1 MSPRAIGTLA
11 LAWVAVVSAF
21 VRAQEP
27 IPFRSSAE
35 AVRVDVE
42 VRNGRTPVTGLVA
55 SDFEL
60 RDSGVLQRIE
70 AISLADVPLSVLLA
84 FDVSSSVAG
93 ETLEQL
99 KEAARAVVGAMRP
112 DDQAALLVFS
122 ERVGLKT
129 GWTDDRARLTSA
141 IDRLTASGAT
151 AVRDGLFAAI
161 ALQQEA
167 KGRTLI
173 VVFSDG
179 EDTSSWLPATAVIK
193 AARETDAVVYAV
205 TSRLLTDG
213 RMDRGLMD
221 ALRTEMKRRVE
232 TQPAL
237 FPQMLL
243 ERVAEDTGGEL
254 LSVERTKELPSTLS
268 RILGDFKSRYMLS
281 YSPSGVA
288 ASGWHPLEV
297 KLKRGKRGT
306 VQARR
311 GYAR

>member
-1 MSPRAIGTLA
+1 MSPRASGAASL
-11 LAWVAVVSAF
+11 LWLAVVSALAS
-21 VRAQEP
+21 AQQP

-42 VRNGRTPVTGLVA
+42 VRNGRSPVAGLIA

-84 FDVSSSVAG
+84 FDVSRSVAG
-93 ETLEQL
+93 ETLAQL
-99 KEAARAVVGAMRP
+99 KAAARAVVGAMRT

-129 GWTDDRARLTSA
+129 GWTDDRARLESA
-141 IDRLTASGAT
+141 IGHLTASGAT
-151 AVRDGLFAAI
+151 ALRDGLFAAI

-179 EDTSSWLPATAVIK
+179 EDTSSWLPATAVIT

-205 TSRLLTDG
+205 TSRPLADG
-213 RMDRGLMD
+213 RMDRGLME
-221 ALRTEMKRRVE
+221 ALRAEMKRRVE

-243 ERVAEDTGGEL
+243 ARVAEDTGGQL
-254 LSVERTKELPSTLS
+254 LAIERTKELPSTRA

-297 KLKRGKRGT
+297 TLKRGRRGT